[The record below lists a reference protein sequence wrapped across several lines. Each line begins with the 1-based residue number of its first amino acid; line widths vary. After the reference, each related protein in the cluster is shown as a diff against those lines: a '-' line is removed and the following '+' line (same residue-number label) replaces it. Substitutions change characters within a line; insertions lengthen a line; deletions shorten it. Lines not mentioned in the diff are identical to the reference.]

1 MGEGLQTQALL
12 RLMAWMSPAF
22 PIGSFAWSGG
32 LERAVHDGLVKDAD
46 DLAPWLDT
54 ILGHGS
60 LWNDAILFAEAWRS
74 HADTEAIREL
84 SELGL
89 ALAGSSERHFETLS
103 LGKAFAAAA
112 TAWRHEVLGRLPQDV
127 PFPVAVGAI
136 AAAHAVPLEDALAA
150 FLHAAISQ
158 AISAAIRLG
167 ACGQAQGLAILAERE
182 RRILDVCR
190 RASASTLDAL
200 GTAAVQAEIASLKHE
215 TQHSRLF
222 RS

>member
-1 MGEGLQTQALL
+1 
-12 RLMAWMSPAF
+12 
-22 PIGSFAWSGG
+22 
-32 LERAVHDGLVKDAD
+32 
-46 DLAPWLDT
+46 
-54 ILGHGS
+54 
-60 LWNDAILFAEAWRS
+60 
-74 HADTEAIREL
+74 
-84 SELGL
+84 
-89 ALAGSSERHFETLS
+89 
-103 LGKAFAAAA
+103 
-112 TAWRHEVLGRLPQDV
+112 V

-200 GTAAVQAEIASLKHE
+200 GTAAIQAEIASLKHE